1 MDSLAAVQARA
12 ADVDRLVHKELLER
26 LVFETLLTDISAY
39 FVSVPADQVDRII
52 EESQKGICECLG
64 LDHSSLWQTSPANPG
79 KLVLSHLY
87 RSPEL
92 PVPPENMDA
101 AEFFPWAL
109 SKLARKEIMCV
120 PDTSKAPPEAARDK
134 QSWEHFGM
142 KSTFGIP
149 LSVGGGPV
157 FGVLS
162 FDSAR
167 GPREWPESIQSR
179 LRLIAQ
185 VFANAIDRKFSEQK
199 LRESEARLSLAADS
213 AGAGLWSLD
222 TITGQIWGTDVAL
235 AHFGVMPGEEF
246 NFARVLSLVHPQDR
260 EVVQQA
266 VARALTTDDEIRV
279 EYRVVQA
286 DGSEQWMVSRGR
298 RHSHSDDTRHIL
310 MGVTIEV
317 TERKRAERERAELA
331 GKLLHAQETEA
342 ARIARELHD
351 DLGQSLA
358 LLGVQFQSAVQM
370 VEVTSPIAKNAFHEV
385 RNRISE
391 IAHRV
396 SSLSHQLHSSELDY
410 LGLSAAAT
418 ALCRMV
424 SEQYGVRVQ
433 SSSEVSSRLEGD
445 IELCLY
451 RTLQESLNNAVRHG
465 GATGRYRLI
474 PDAQTADL
482 IVAVRKGHAGG
493 PAISNAPIDS
503 RPVVLQPSPG
513 TIYVG
518 GQQGTPPDLTQ
529 QGPRP
534 PGPTISHEAGT
545 TEDTFEL
552 FRGGVEYP
560 LDGAP
565 MWRYIGKDA
574 LDAPQVPAVEAFRK
588 AIAESEKA
596 KKKKP

>member
-109 SKLARKEIMCV
+109 SKLVKNEIMCV

-134 QSWEHFGM
+134 QSWEYFGM
-142 KSTFGIP
+142 KSTLGIP

-179 LRLIAQ
+179 LRLIAE
-185 VFANAIDRKFSEQK
+185 VFANAIDRKFREQK
-199 LRESEARLSLAADS
+199 LSESEARLSLAADS
-213 AGAGLWSLD
+213 ASAGLWSLD
-222 TITGQIWGTDVAL
+222 TTTGNIWATDVAL
-235 AHFGVMPGEEF
+235 AHFGVVRGEEF
-246 NFARVLSLVHPQDR
+246 TLAKVIELVHPEDR
-260 EVVQQA
+260 DVVQHA
-266 VARALTTDDEIRV
+266 VARAIATGEEVSV
-279 EYRVVQA
+279 EYRVVRA
-286 DGSEQWMVSRGR
+286 DRSEQWMVSRGR
-298 RHSHSDDTRHIL
+298 RHSSSDETPRVL

-317 TERKRAERERAELA
+317 TDRKRAERERTELA
-331 GKLLHAQETEA
+331 GKLLHAQESEA

-358 LLGVQFQSAVQM
+358 LLVVQFQSAISLL
-370 VEVTSPIAKNAFHEV
+370 ELTSPTAKKAFQDV

-391 IAHRV
+391 VAHRI
-396 SSLSHQLHSSELDY
+396 SSLSHQLHSTELDY
-410 LGLSAAAT
+410 LGLSAAAG
-418 ALCRMV
+418 ALCRTV
-424 SEQYGVRVQ
+424 SEQRGVSVEC
-433 SSSEVSSRLEGD
+433 SSVVSSRLDSE

-451 RTLQESLNNAVRHG
+451 RILQESLNNAVSHG
-465 GATGRYRLI
+465 RATSIKVSVQLNDAAVQLQVADDGCGFDATRPSAGPGLGLISMRERARL
-474 PDAQTADL
+474 
-482 IVAVRKGHAGG
+482 
-493 PAISNAPIDS
+493 
-503 RPVVLQPSPG
+503 
-513 TIYVG
+513 VG
-518 GQQGTPPDLTQ
+518 GECRIQSAVGHGT
-529 QGPRP
+529 
-534 PGPTISHEAGT
+534 
-545 TEDTFEL
+545 
-552 FRGGVEYP
+552 V
-560 LDGAP
+560 
-565 MWRYIGKDA
+565 
-574 LDAPQVPAVEAFRK
+574 VEATVPLLK
-588 AIAESEKA
+588 TTVSGDSE
-596 KKKKP
+596 